1 MQIDTG
7 LFDHM
12 VLQRNARDVS
22 EARLTGTASADGPME
37 ARVTHGQRAL
47 SGWKKIGEARR
58 GRFTALLQG
67 IPVGGPYEI
76 ALRVR
81 PARAG
86 APAAADLTVRDV
98 LVGDVWVLAGQS
110 NMEGCGARRWGAQGQ
125 PMTRAFFM
133 DDHWAGARDPLH
145 NLWAAVDAVHTDLNG
160 GQQRAPNTTHGVG
173 PGVAFGQEM
182 HRLTGVPQGL
192 IASAHGGTSMSQWD
206 PALRSRGGGSLY
218 GATLRRVRKNGGRVA
233 GVAWYQGES
242 DANPADAALYTARMK
257 KLVASFR
264 RDFGHPALPFAAVQI
279 ARVVVPGA
287 PPAEAWN
294 SVQEQQRLLPQ
305 AVKHCAVVPAI
316 DLALDDLIHVGTADM
331 NRLGRRLAG
340 AMHALTAARVTPPI
354 ALKSVSVVINPD
366 NQTTADV
373 IADFEH
379 VIGKLAA
386 PGGRAQG
393 FEVTDGSRPGYV
405 YRTDLE
411 GSRAII
417 RTTLPLGEMNAF
429 CLHYGLGANPVCN
442 VTDAADRS
450 LPVFG
455 PHVTSE
461 PAALTPFAQTFE
473 VSAFQPGQGKMA
485 GCVYPR
491 DGSSL
496 DFQRREFNERF
507 ASLRPEID
515 RQQREDRLVFY
526 RLALVCA
533 EPMRLCAR
541 FGYDGPVKVWVDGEE
556 VYHDPDGINPAL
568 PDQKSVPFR
577 VGAGTHEFLV
587 ALGTNGGL
595 AWGIFLRFQRLDVP
609 KRLLRL
615 GRAGYAMPEL
625 TTIHAASLP
634 PGSGA

>member
-22 EARLTGTASADGPME
+22 EARLTGTASTDGPVE
-37 ARVTHGQRAL
+37 ARVTHGQRTLA
-47 SGWKKIGEARR
+47 GWKKIGEARR
-58 GRFTALLQG
+58 GRFAALLKG
-67 IPVGGPYEI
+67 VPTGGPYEI

-81 PARAG
+81 PAKAKT
-86 APAAADLTVRDV
+86 PVVADLTVRDV

-110 NMEGCGARRWGAQGQ
+110 NMEGCGARRWAAKGQ

-133 DDHWAGARDPLH
+133 DDHWAVARDPIH
-145 NLWAAVDAVHTDLNG
+145 NIWEAVDPVHAVLDG
-160 GQQRAPNTTHGVG
+160 GQRRAPNVTQGVG

-192 IASAHGGTSMSQWD
+192 IASAHGGTSLSQWD
-206 PALRSRGGGSLY
+206 PALRGQGGGSLY
-218 GATLRRVRKNGGRVA
+218 GATLRRVRQNGGRVA

-242 DANPADAALYTARMK
+242 EANADLAPLYTARMK
-257 KLVASFR
+257 KLVAAFR
-264 RDFGHPALPFAAVQI
+264 RDFGHASLPFVAVQL
-279 ARVVVPGA
+279 ARVVMPGA
-287 PPAEAWN
+287 PPAEPWN

-305 AVKHCAVVPAI
+305 TVKHCAVVPAI
-316 DLALDDLIHVGTADM
+316 DLALDDLIHVGTADLH
-331 NRLGRRLAG
+331 RLGRRLAG

-354 ALKSVSVVINPD
+354 ALRSVSAVINPD
-366 NQTTADV
+366 NQSTVDV
-373 IADFEH
+373 IVDFDH
-379 VIGKLAA
+379 VIGKLTA

-393 FEVTDGSRPGYV
+393 FEVVDGWRPGYV

-417 RTTLPLGEMNAF
+417 RTTLPLGEMNTF

-442 VTDAADRS
+442 VTDAGDRS

-455 PHVTSE
+455 PLPTGE
-461 PAALTPFAQTFE
+461 PVALTPFAQIFE
-473 VSAFQPGQGKMA
+473 VSAFQPGQGKLA
-485 GCVYPR
+485 GCGYPG

-515 RQQREDRLVFY
+515 RQGKADRLVFY
-526 RLALVCA
+526 RLALVCT

-541 FGYDGPVKVWVDGEE
+541 FGYDGPVKAWVDGEE
-556 VYHDPDGINPAL
+556 VYHDPHGTNPAL
-568 PDQKSVPFR
+568 TDQKSVPFR

-587 ALGTNGGL
+587 ALGTNDGL

-609 KRLLRL
+609 KRLIRL
-615 GRAGYAMPEL
+615 GRGGYAMPEL
-625 TTIHAASLP
+625 TTLHAATLP
-634 PGSGA
+634 AGSGA